1 MDELITREGL
11 RVVLREIRAGDV
23 ALHEEFIAAL
33 DPEDLRF
40 RFGNRI
46 VEAPHS
52 RLRRMMAVDHDNELT
67 VVAVV
72 EAATGVSEIVGEIR
86 LQEDVDGATA
96 EFAIAVRTSLQ
107 RQGLGRALLEKAVE
121 ICRERKLRLLYGL
134 VDRSNTAM
142 IELARRLRFEVD
154 EVPAGATVVVTRD
167 LTRDGPSS

>member
-11 RVVLREIRAGDV
+11 RVVLRGIRAGDV

-46 VEAPHS
+46 VEAPPS
-52 RLRRMMAVDHDNELT
+52 RLRRMTAVDDNELT
-67 VVAVV
+67 VVAVM
-72 EAATGVSEIVGEIR
+72 EAATGASEIVGEIR

-121 ICRERKLRLLYGL
+121 ICRERNLRLLYGL